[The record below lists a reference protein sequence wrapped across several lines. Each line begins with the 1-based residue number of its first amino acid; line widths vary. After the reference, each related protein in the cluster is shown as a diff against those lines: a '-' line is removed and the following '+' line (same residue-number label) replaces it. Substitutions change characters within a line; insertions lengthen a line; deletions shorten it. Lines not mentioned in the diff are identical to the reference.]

1 MEISQPDLSP
11 KSSTEHRRPAHG
23 AASKMSVQEMIECA
37 DDVKNECDLGNVQ
50 DVNKCDDG
58 AMNDCDVVVRD
69 ACMENVSLPEKSVKS
84 DKIKRKDP
92 HSVSSLKSTNETRPK
107 CRVKYRV
114 VNSSGGKFSISAAK
128 GDPDSQEKSEVKT
141 EKKLSTVKAN
151 LEFFK
156 NLENSLTQPISNST
170 STNNMTPGKRKL
182 APVVE
187 GTWTPVCISD
197 EKISIFTP
205 GGNSYES
212 PTKKQRGVRRVHG
225 HIN

>member
-1 MEISQPDLSP
+1 MFHNQPSCQQSKVQKSEWMERSSFNKHTGSLSNNVITDASLVEISQPDLSP

-23 AASKMSVQEMIECA
+23 AASKMNVQEMIKCA
-37 DDVKNECDLGNVQ
+37 DDVKNECDLGNMQ
-50 DVNKCDDG
+50 DVNECDDG

-128 GDPDSQEKSEVKT
+128 GDPDIQGKSEVKSG
-141 EKKLSTVKAN
+141 KKLSTVKAN

-156 NLENSLTQPISNST
+156 I
-170 STNNMTPGKRKL
+170 
-182 APVVE
+182 
-187 GTWTPVCISD
+187 
-197 EKISIFTP
+197 
-205 GGNSYES
+205 
-212 PTKKQRGVRRVHG
+212 
-225 HIN
+225 